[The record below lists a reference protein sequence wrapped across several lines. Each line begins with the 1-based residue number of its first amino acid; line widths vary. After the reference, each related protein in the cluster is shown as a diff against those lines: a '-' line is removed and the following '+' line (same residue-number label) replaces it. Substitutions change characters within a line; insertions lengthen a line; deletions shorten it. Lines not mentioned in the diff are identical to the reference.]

1 MAGDW
6 YVWDGSIQRPAR
18 FDGIWNGAAVQ
29 PVYEPNP
36 DYPTG
41 SRLARLQPF
50 SSDSA
55 FNTAMGSGATFETSS
70 DTMTAALLAIAT
82 PYINRENWSVAAYQA
97 DVEDP
102 WVTITDPSTSAVV
115 GQAWIPTSA
124 TPTGGT
130 DKHVAIIWPD
140 GRTVQEM
147 YSFTRVSDTSV
158 TSGFTLRNDMH
169 GTGLT
174 AGTRASGTS
183 ILGGLIRSTDLANGV
198 IPHTLSMGIANT
210 NLQAGFVWPARSQDS
225 DAGTAYTG
233 TIPMGTMFAIPPSVN
248 LNSLGLTTTAGMW
261 LATCLQDYGAHIM
274 IRSSDVTLYAEL
286 ACSDTLIS
294 NMRVDFPTIRDQLRR
309 VTNNTAGNISGGG
322 TRRQPTA
329 AALYNPMY
337 GTPMIPA

>member
-55 FNTAMGSGATFETSS
+55 FNTAMGSGATFETS
-70 DTMTAALLAIAT
+70 
-82 PYINRENWSVAAYQA
+82 
-97 DVEDP
+97 
-102 WVTITDPSTSAVV
+102 WVTMTDPSTSAVV